1 MGQITDQQN
10 IMDAALQGYG
20 TLEQLVRFATEN
32 NYQLDELPEVGSE
45 WKVTN
50 GLGDASVIE
59 FTIERIFTYNN
70 GGVEAK
76 AFILANDDLDI
87 LAAQAGVQFIYK

>member
-20 TLEQLVRFATEN
+20 QLDQLVKFATEN
-32 NYQLDELPEVGSE
+32 DFLLDELPVVGTE
-45 WKVTN
+45 WSTIP
-50 GLGDASVIE
+50 GFGDTSTIE
-59 FTIERIFTYNN
+59 FVIDRNFIYNN

-76 AFILANDDLDI
+76 AFILANSDLDI